1 MKKQKILSRFNIN
14 VKDYNIELEEILD
27 KKTFS
32 EEAQNL
38 LLSIF
43 YKIENFYSDYKLDKR
58 EGPTRDEFIESLI
71 KIIFKYCNKIEVMKP
86 KSSKNQKKY
95 FVNLEEGSLKTFPSE
110 DVLLYALYK
119 TNQLEKLEGKAFLD
133 NAVIEVLN
141 EGRALNNSEVIRDF
155 NGWSWTSMIDNINSL
170 QYNLIYQN
178 LLILLGYKELT
189 RITNLED
196 KRKIKTE
203 ICNKLQEEYG
213 EAAKAFLNKFFSA
226 CIFIKSTKDDE
237 FKEQV
242 IIENEKI
249 DKKLN
254 MLENKE
260 DFLNRI
266 TKDKKELTDKIKE
279 IDQKLNDV
287 DLLKEEYD
295 KRNEAL
301 PKEKKI
307 FSISNLVDILE
318 AERNDLLQE
327 IKEYNDLMDPKK
339 FIEMK
344 KQLEENKSFFDNLNI
359 REDKKE
365 PISQCILE
373 LQKEFLNCF
382 EIKIDKCDLKKNMID
397 LIYEYRYYRFLKYKK
412 DRTIRGDRRLNK
424 QNEIII
430 SSIIKKAEELKVLEK
445 VSSKKEY
452 NKSIL
457 EEIFNTK
464 MITLENVHIVLSQE
478 DEKIIVKYYDGNVLE
493 TKKDFS
499 IKENDIKLRK
509 KIKLFV

>member
-1 MKKQKILSRFNIN
+1 M
-14 VKDYNIELEEILD
+14 E
-27 KKTFS
+27 
-32 EEAQNL
+32 
-38 LLSIF
+38 
-43 YKIENFYSDYKLDKR
+43 
-58 EGPTRDEFIESLI
+58 
-71 KIIFKYCNKIEVMKP
+71 
-86 KSSKNQKKY
+86 
-95 FVNLEEGSLKTFPSE
+95 
-110 DVLLYALYK
+110 
-119 TNQLEKLEGKAFLD
+119 
-133 NAVIEVLN
+133 
-141 EGRALNNSEVIRDF
+141 
-155 NGWSWTSMIDNINSL
+155 
-170 QYNLIYQN
+170 
-178 LLILLGYKELT
+178 
-189 RITNLED
+189 
-196 KRKIKTE
+196 
-203 ICNKLQEEYG
+203 
-213 EAAKAFLNKFFSA
+213 
-226 CIFIKSTKDDE
+226 
-237 FKEQV
+237 
-242 IIENEKI
+242 
-249 DKKLN
+249 
-254 MLENKE
+254 
-260 DFLNRI
+260 
-266 TKDKKELTDKIKE
+266 E

-327 IKEYNDLMDPKK
+327 IKVYNDLMDPKK

-412 DRTIRGDRRLNK
+412 DRTIREDRRLNK

>member
-1 MKKQKILSRFNIN
+1 
-14 VKDYNIELEEILD
+14 
-27 KKTFS
+27 
-32 EEAQNL
+32 
-38 LLSIF
+38 
-43 YKIENFYSDYKLDKR
+43 
-58 EGPTRDEFIESLI
+58 
-71 KIIFKYCNKIEVMKP
+71 
-86 KSSKNQKKY
+86 
-95 FVNLEEGSLKTFPSE
+95 
-110 DVLLYALYK
+110 
-119 TNQLEKLEGKAFLD
+119 
-133 NAVIEVLN
+133 
-141 EGRALNNSEVIRDF
+141 
-155 NGWSWTSMIDNINSL
+155 
-170 QYNLIYQN
+170 
-178 LLILLGYKELT
+178 
-189 RITNLED
+189 
-196 KRKIKTE
+196 
-203 ICNKLQEEYG
+203 
-213 EAAKAFLNKFFSA
+213 
-226 CIFIKSTKDDE
+226 
-237 FKEQV
+237 
-242 IIENEKI
+242 
-249 DKKLN
+249 
-254 MLENKE
+254 
-260 DFLNRI
+260 
-266 TKDKKELTDKIKE
+266 
-279 IDQKLNDV
+279 
-287 DLLKEEYD
+287 
-295 KRNEAL
+295 
-301 PKEKKI
+301 
-307 FSISNLVDILE
+307 
-318 AERNDLLQE
+318 
-327 IKEYNDLMDPKK
+327 MDPKK

-359 REDKKE
+359 REEKKE

-412 DRTIRGDRRLNK
+412 DRTIREDRRLNK